1 MSGTRSAS
9 TKAPAT
15 EARVPGAALVV
26 CRYGCGDR
34 ALQSR
39 LSALGEA
46 SGFRETAVATLF
58 GTPRIE
64 DLVTAVQGSPI
75 VVVPLFMA
83 RGVTYD
89 VLEDRLSGL
98 SCSDRIVLCPELG
111 SHPGLAPS
119 LAAHAW
125 REVQDLGWRPGDTGL
140 VLVGHGSRRNRASQ
154 RATARLAT
162 EIGNLA
168 LFADTSAAF
177 LEQDPRVP
185 DAVRSCPTEQVL
197 AIGCFTEAGKH
208 ATQDVPLGLAESGR
222 NAAYSGP
229 IGACDWIDALVLDQ
243 AAEGLR
249 RRGQHDAPGGRHA

>member
-15 EARVPGAALVV
+15 EARLNGAALVV
-26 CRYGCGDR
+26 CSYGSGDR
-34 ALQSR
+34 ALHGR
-39 LSALGEA
+39 LQALGVR
-46 SGFRETAVATLF
+46 SGFRETVAATLF

-64 DLVTAVQGSPI
+64 EVVATVHGSPI

-83 RGVTYD
+83 KGVTYEA
-89 VLEDRLSGL
+89 LRDRLAGL

-119 LAAHAW
+119 VAAYGW
-125 REVQDLGWRPGDTGL
+125 RELQRLGWRAEETGL
-140 VLVGHGSRRNRASQ
+140 LLVGHGSRRHPASG
-154 RATARLAT
+154 RATARLAS

-168 LFADTSAAF
+168 LFADTAAAF
-177 LEQDPRVP
+177 LEEQPTVQE
-185 DAVRSCPTEQVL
+185 ALHSCATERVL
-197 AIGCFTEAGKH
+197 AIGCFAEAGKH
-208 ATQDVPLGLAESGR
+208 ATRDVPRGLLESGR
-222 NAAYSGP
+222 TAAYSGP

-249 RRGQHDAPGGRHA
+249 RIPRHDGLGV